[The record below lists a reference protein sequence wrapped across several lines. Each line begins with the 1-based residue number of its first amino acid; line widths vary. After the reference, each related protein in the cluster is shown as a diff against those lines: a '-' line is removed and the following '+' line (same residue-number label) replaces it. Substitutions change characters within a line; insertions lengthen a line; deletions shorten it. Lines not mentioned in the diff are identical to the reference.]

1 MDTIKPSSIPPTQPA
16 PQTPPAPQPAAN
28 LSTPELP
35 HGPEKLLEPP
45 HKNSS
50 WGAVIGI
57 VIILLV
63 LIVGA
68 LYFWGAKLAEE
79 EGGFIPEEEAAT
91 QN

>member
-1 MDTIKPSSIPPTQPA
+1 MDSPSTPSAPSQPAA
-16 PQTPPAPQPAAN
+16 PQTPAN
-28 LSTPELP
+28 LNTPELP
-35 HGPEKLLEPP
+35 HVPEKLLTPP
-45 HKNSS
+45 QKPS

-57 VIILLV
+57 VIIILV
-63 LIVGA
+63 LTVGA